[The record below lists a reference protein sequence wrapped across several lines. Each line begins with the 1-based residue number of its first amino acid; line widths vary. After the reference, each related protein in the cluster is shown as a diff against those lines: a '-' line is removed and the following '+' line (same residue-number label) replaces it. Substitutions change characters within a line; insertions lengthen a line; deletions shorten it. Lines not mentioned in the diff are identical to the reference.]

1 MLILTGSDRTLR
13 QRKIKVEVEDEDS
26 SSYMSL
32 DVLAQVA
39 SATLEKEPTGNKPK
53 SPAKRVNISNLFL
66 LTRNSCEN
74 HIKCYCYQYLKN
86 QMFQLISLSVI
97 ELIDA

>member
-1 MLILTGSDRTLR
+1 MTGSDRTLR

-39 SATLEKEPTGNKPK
+39 SATLEKEPTGNKQK
-53 SPAKRVNISNLFL
+53 SPAKRVTSQIYFHPQEILVKILLYVIVNSN
-66 LTRNSCEN
+66 
-74 HIKCYCYQYLKN
+74 N
-86 QMFQLISLSVI
+86 QMFQLISLSVL
-97 ELIDA
+97 ELIDT

>member
-1 MLILTGSDRTLR
+1 MTGSDRTLR

-53 SPAKRVNISNLFL
+53 SPAKRVTSQILVKILLYVIVNSN
-66 LTRNSCEN
+66 
-74 HIKCYCYQYLKN
+74 N
-86 QMFQLISLSVI
+86 QMFQLISLSVL
-97 ELIDA
+97 ELIDT

>member
-1 MLILTGSDRTLR
+1 MTGSDRTLR

-53 SPAKRVNISNLFL
+53 SPAKRVTSQIYFHPQEILVKILLYVIVNSN
-66 LTRNSCEN
+66 
-74 HIKCYCYQYLKN
+74 N
-86 QMFQLISLSVI
+86 QMFQLISLSVL
-97 ELIDA
+97 EQIDT